1 MFETDRSLQAVHSGT
16 VMRKGERTREQVIE
30 QAAALFNQRGYHGAS
45 ISDIMQATGLK
56 KGGIYRHFSSK
67 EELAVAAFRLA
78 TERMAERFREAL
90 AGKTSALEQVRAI
103 MSVFERIPHDPP
115 VPGGCPMLN
124 VTVDA
129 DDGNPELLAE
139 ARQVMNGLKRLLRA
153 ILREGQRQ
161 AELRASL
168 DADATSH
175 VIIAQLEGA
184 VMLCRLYG
192 SRAPMRDA
200 IAHLEDW
207 LKQLQ

>member
-1 MFETDRSLQAVHSGT
+1 MSS
-16 VMRKGERTREQVIE
+16 KGDRTREQVIE
-30 QAAALFNQRGYHGAS
+30 QAAALFNQHGYHGAS
-45 ISDIMQATGLK
+45 ISDIMHATGLK
-56 KGGIYRHFSSK
+56 KGGIYRHFASK
-67 EELAVAAFRLA
+67 EELALAAFRLA

-90 AGKTSALEQVRAI
+90 ANKRGALEQVRAI

-139 ARQVMNGLKRLLRA
+139 ARLVMNGLERRLRA
-153 ILREGQRQ
+153 ILREGPERG
-161 AELRASL
+161 ELPATL
-168 DADATSH
+168 DVAAATH

-200 IAHLEDW
+200 IKHLEDW
-207 LKQLQ
+207 LTHLH

>member
-1 MFETDRSLQAVHSGT
+1 MSD
-16 VMRKGERTREQVIE
+16 KGDRTREQVIE
-30 QAAALFNQRGYHGAS
+30 HAAALFNQHGYHGAS
-45 ISDIMQATGLK
+45 ISDIMHATGLK
-56 KGGIYRHFSSK
+56 KGGIYRHFASK

-78 TERMAERFREAL
+78 TDRMAERFREAL
-90 AGKTSALEQVRAI
+90 ADKHGALEQVRAI
-103 MSVFERIPHDPP
+103 MSVFERIPYDPP

-139 ARQVMNGLKRLLRA
+139 ARQVMNGLKRRLRA
-153 ILREGQRQ
+153 ILRHGRQ
-161 AELRASL
+161 TGELAASL
-168 DADATSH
+168 DVDAASH

-184 VMLCRLYG
+184 VMLCRLYD

-207 LKQLQ
+207 LKRPG

>member
-1 MFETDRSLQAVHSGT
+1 MSS
-16 VMRKGERTREQVIE
+16 KGDRTREQVIE
-30 QAAALFNQRGYHGAS
+30 QAAALFNQHGYHGAS
-45 ISDIMQATGLK
+45 ISDIMHATGLK
-56 KGGIYRHFSSK
+56 KGGIYRHFASK
-67 EELAVAAFRLA
+67 EELALAAFRLA

-90 AGKTSALEQVRAI
+90 ANKRGALEQVRAI

-139 ARQVMNGLKRLLRA
+139 ARLVMNGLERRLRA
-153 ILREGQRQ
+153 ILREGQERG
-161 AELRASL
+161 ELPATL
-168 DADATSH
+168 DVAAATH

-200 IAHLEDW
+200 IKHLEDW
-207 LKQLQ
+207 LTHLH